1 MNRKMQQAIKLGK
14 LIKFKDILN
23 KLPFKQSE
31 EIEQRARYIRTAMVV
46 KKLRKK
52 LKLTQQELADKMNT
66 KRELISRVES
76 GRQNITLETLHQIAE
91 ATDKDLVFQFK

>member
-1 MNRKMQQAIKLGK
+1 MNRKMQQAIKSGK

-31 EIEQRARYIRTAMVV
+31 EIEQRARYIKTAMAVRE
-46 KKLRKK
+46 LRKK
-52 LKLTQQELADKMNT
+52 LRLTQQELADKMNI

-76 GRQNITLETLHQIAE
+76 GRQNITLETLQQIAE
-91 ATDKDLVFQFK
+91 ATDKNLVFQFK